1 MTSYHIGL
9 NLEHKIQEYSPYH
22 AKDLLSW
29 LYGHENIDSNL
40 DMEIG
45 NYDTCLVGE
54 KHGFSGLY
62 ANETTEFF
70 CKDCYR
76 FANYLSDEYNRNDFQ
91 DFIKDLNKFYDHI
104 ESKKHKFEEI
114 ED

>member
-9 NLEHKIQEYSPYH
+9 NLEHKIQEHNPYH
-22 AKDLLSW
+22 AEDLLAW
-29 LYGHENIDSNL
+29 LNGLPDNL

-54 KHGFSGLY
+54 NHGFSGIY

-76 FANYLSDEYNRNDFQ
+76 FANYLSEEYNRDDFQ
-91 DFIKDLNKFYDHI
+91 EFIKDLKKFYEHMETTQHKYEDI
-104 ESKKHKFEEI
+104 E
-114 ED
+114 